1 MRSFSY
7 LHLRAMIL
15 TSYSIVSATKNIN
28 FFKYFFN
35 VLNSINVENSNPS
48 RGSISLGGNFPDTA
62 FPTWM

>member
-1 MRSFSY
+1 
-7 LHLRAMIL
+7 MIL

-28 FFKYFFN
+28 FFKHFFN